1 MAEPASDSA
10 RPSDGATPPRPQ
22 IRRLSEGTVN
32 RIAAGEVV
40 ERPASAVKE
49 LVENALDA
57 GARRI
62 DVAISGGGKTLV
74 SVEDDGCGMTADDL
88 LLAIERHATSKL
100 AVDDAGTEDLVH
112 INSLGFRGEAL
123 PSIGAVAR
131 LGIISR
137 PRGGEGHAL
146 KVEGGKLSGP
156 RPAGTAPGTR
166 IEVRDIFFATPA
178 RLKFLKSD
186 RAEAQA
192 VSDVVKRIAMAH
204 PRVAFSLTHEGRTML
219 RLDAEAAADDEEAH
233 LARLARILGRDFQD
247 NVMPVAIEREGIAIH
262 GHAGLPT
269 FNRGNAQAQYLFV
282 NGRPVRDKLLTG
294 AVRGAYADFL
304 ARDRHPILALFVEV
318 DPAEVDVNVHPAKA
332 EVRFRDPGHVRALI
346 VKSLRMALDAAGHR
360 ASTTVAGAALGAF
373 RPEPQTLHQPPPQRH
388 LMELASRSFAPSAPA
403 THVPGMEDGH
413 GGEASANTPAH
424 TPADALA
431 GFERAEARVEDTAST
446 DDLMDRPLG
455 AARGQLHLTYIVS
468 ETRDGLI
475 LVDQHAAHERLVHE
489 RMKKALA
496 EAGIKRQALLVP
508 EVVELGAGEAAAL
521 ADRSDELAEL
531 GLVIEPFGDGTIIV
545 RETPAM
551 LGDTDIQGLI
561 RDLADEVA
569 ELGEALSLKERL
581 DEVSGTMAC
590 HGSVRAGRRLTA
602 AEMNALLRE
611 MEVTPHSGQCNH
623 GRPTYVKLTLPDI
636 EKLFGR
642 R

>member
-1 MAEPASDSA
+1 MAEPAPDPDEPETA
-10 RPSDGATPPRPQ
+10 RPQ

-57 GARRI
+57 GASRI
-62 DVAISGGGKTLV
+62 DVAITGGGKTLI

-88 LLAIERHATSKL
+88 LLAVERHATSKL

-156 RPAGTAPGTR
+156 RPAGTAPGTH

-192 VSDVVKRIAMAH
+192 VGDVVKRIAMAH
-204 PRVAFSLTHEGRTML
+204 PRVAFALTHEGRTML
-219 RLDAEAAADDEEAH
+219 RLDAEANADDEEAH

-247 NVMPVAIEREGIAIH
+247 NVMPVVIERDSISIH

-269 FNRGNAQAQYLFV
+269 FNRGNAQAQFLFV

-332 EVRFRDPGHVRALI
+332 EVRFRDPGHVRGLI

-360 ASTTVAGAALGAF
+360 ASTTVAGTALGAF
-373 RPEPQTLHQPPPQRH
+373 RPEPQPMHQAQPQRH
-388 LMELASRSFAPSAPA
+388 LMELAGRSFAPISPE
-403 THVPGMEDGH
+403 TTVPGMEDGVP
-413 GGEASANTPAH
+413 GAPQPEG
-424 TPADALA
+424 LA
-431 GFERAEARVEDTAST
+431 GFERAEARMEDTSAS

-496 EAGIKRQALLVP
+496 ESGIKRQALLVP

-551 LGDTDIQGLI
+551 LGDTDIQGLV

-602 AEMNALLRE
+602 SEMNALLRE
-611 MEVTPHSGQCNH
+611 MEITPHSGQCNH
-623 GRPTYVKLTLPDI
+623 GRPTYVTLSLPDI